1 MTPHERIDV
10 VAQFAKE
17 LSAARDEI
25 ADILMWEICKN
36 KVAAYKEVDRTVIYI
51 QDTIKELKRLENAC
65 NPLIADSGILAQVK
79 RSPLGVVLCASPYNY
94 PLNECLV
101 TLVPA
106 LLMGNSVVLKTP
118 RVGGLAHVATIK
130 IYQKLF
136 PKGVI
141 NVVHGGGRDVFTP
154 IMKTGYVNV
163 LAFIGSNKAAN
174 ALHQSHPRPFTVR
187 LALGLDAKNPAII
200 LPSADLDVATSETV
214 TGALSFCGQRCTAIK
229 IVFVHESIAD
239 AYAAKFA
246 DKVDKLSFGM
256 PWDGC
261 EITPLAEDDKPAY
274 LRKVIADAL
283 GKGAKIINK
292 RGGEAD
298 RSLVFPT
305 VLYPVTLDMIAAQEE
320 QFGPL
325 VPIVRFKDVAEIQ
338 RYMEKSEFGQQAAIF
353 TTQSADLPE
362 LIDFLAHQV
371 TRINLNAYCQRGPD
385 ALPFSG
391 RKNSAIGT
399 LSVSDALRVMSIRVA
414 VATNQNDTNIGLLQ
428 GVLQTGKSN
437 TLRAELLI

>member
-1 MTPHERIDV
+1 V

-36 KVAAYKEVDRTVIYI
+36 KAAAYKEVDRTVVYM
-51 QDTIKELKRLENAC
+51 QDTIKELKRLENSVLAAHC
-65 NPLIADSGILAQVK
+65 RLGHSGAGQAQPARHRAV
-79 RSPLGVVLCASPYNY
+79 RRAVQLSAQRDVH
-94 PLNECLV
+94 V

-106 LLMGNSVVLKTP
+106 LIMGNCVVLKTP
-118 RVGGLAHVATIK
+118 RTGGLSHVATLR

-141 NVVHGGGRDVFTP
+141 NVVHGSGRDVFTP
-154 IMKTGYVNV
+154 IMKSGLVNV
-163 LAFIGSNKAAN
+163 LAFIGSHKAAN

-187 LALGLDAKNPAII
+187 LALGLDAKNPAIV

-214 TGALSFCGQRCTAIK
+214 LGALSFCGQRCTAIK
-229 IVFVHESIAD
+229 IIFVHESIAD
-239 AYAAKFA
+239 AYAAKLA

-274 LRKVIADAL
+274 LRRVIADAVA
-283 GKGAKIINK
+283 KGAKVINK

-305 VLYPVTLDMIAAQEE
+305 VLYPVTLDMTVGAGGAVW
-320 QFGPL
+320 PV
-325 VPIVRFKDVAEIQ
+325 VPIVRFTDVAEV
-338 RYMEKSEFGQQAAIF
+338 
-353 TTQSADLPE
+353 SATSRARS
-362 LIDFLAHQV
+362 LASRRPSSPRSRPICP
-371 TRINLNAYCQRGPD
+371 T
-385 ALPFSG
+385 
-391 RKNSAIGT
+391 
-399 LSVSDALRVMSIRVA
+399 
-414 VATNQNDTNIGLLQ
+414 
-428 GVLQTGKSN
+428 
-437 TLRAELLI
+437 